1 MNYPPELP
9 HGEAKVVLRAI
20 GALVV
25 LSGLIVNPWL
35 GAYYRQDILNYADVM
50 GSYFSLSFIVGG
62 LMFTLAELV
71 SRKPSNTAL
80 NCAVMLVT
88 VSLLSLSD
96 RLILAWIGLPHWIP
110 DAKVRYRHRPNTI
123 RMWKDLDGAQKILQ
137 INSHGHHDD
146 EFSVEKKN
154 GEFRGLMIGDSITMG
169 DGVAAG
175 ETFSNQLEGFLQ
187 RHGQSH
193 QNYQIINAGVQGY
206 STYQELQILKES
218 MKFKPDFIAIGF
230 CMNDVTMPYEVI
242 EGSNRGSQYTT
253 APHVDISLKSGIQST
268 NAFLRYALN
277 DTGYGRLI
285 QKFRAWQLQKEG
297 LDLDRWSVNTKE
309 MSAAP
314 MTDPRFRRGWDL
326 VLQDLHEAY
335 TLAKGHNIPIVLLIF
350 PNDFQLFNDSLKN
363 PQHILAQH
371 ARSHGVDCLDFTRIL
386 EKLFQSDVADILTNQ
401 GKEILPPAEL
411 VALYELQTTKYL
423 RDYHHFTPV
432 GHHLVASVLMQY
444 LQAKSLVGSD
454 FAKFQVEWEQYRRN
468 NMSRYRVTVNRN
480 FSEFLRKTNALR
492 ILGETKLAIKIY
504 ENSLGFYENV
514 QIKTRVRSEITNA
527 KEEIEDMNN

>member
-1 MNYPPELP
+1 M
-9 HGEAKVVLRAI
+9 GK
-20 GALVV
+20 G
-25 LSGLIVNPWL
+25 SGV
-35 GAYYRQDILNYADVM
+35 
-50 GSYFSLSFIVGG
+50 GS
-62 LMFTLAELV
+62 
-71 SRKPSNTAL
+71 
-80 NCAVMLVT
+80 
-88 VSLLSLSD
+88 
-96 RLILAWIGLPHWIP
+96 
-110 DAKVRYRHRPNTI
+110 
-123 RMWKDLDGAQKILQ
+123 
-137 INSHGHHDD
+137 
-146 EFSVEKKN
+146 
-154 GEFRGLMIGDSITMG
+154 
-169 DGVAAG
+169 
-175 ETFSNQLEGFLQ
+175 
-187 RHGQSH
+187 
-193 QNYQIINAGVQGY
+193 
-206 STYQELQILKES
+206 
-218 MKFKPDFIAIGF
+218 
-230 CMNDVTMPYEVI
+230 
-242 EGSNRGSQYTT
+242 
-253 APHVDISLKSGIQST
+253 
-268 NAFLRYALN
+268 
-277 DTGYGRLI
+277 
-285 QKFRAWQLQKEG
+285 
-297 LDLDRWSVNTKE
+297 
-309 MSAAP
+309 
-314 MTDPRFRRGWDL
+314 
-326 VLQDLHEAY
+326 
-335 TLAKGHNIPIVLLIF
+335 LAKGHNIPIVLLIF